1 METILTSGPTFEDD
15 EHLEEDVASIEVSI
29 SERKY
34 SDLHYSETG
43 TNQNNRMD
51 QERGWHNGFQIYMN
65 QKNQKNQRK
74 KFMYQKM
81 NMMQL

>member
-1 METILTSGPTFEDD
+1 MKTILISGPTFEDD
-15 EHLEEDVASIEVSI
+15 ELLEEDVASIEVSI

-51 QERGWHNGFQIYMN
+51 QERG
-65 QKNQKNQRK
+65 
-74 KFMYQKM
+74 
-81 NMMQL
+81 

>member
-1 METILTSGPTFEDD
+1 MKTILISGPTFEDD
-15 EHLEEDVASIEVSI
+15 ELLEEDVLSVEVSI

-51 QERGWHNGFQIYMN
+51 QERG
-65 QKNQKNQRK
+65 
-74 KFMYQKM
+74 
-81 NMMQL
+81 